1 MRRFETAQRLRH
13 GGGSRPLRPSDAAT
27 GLIEMNDLRS
37 RPPASLYVAGPFS
50 MGYVDFYTFLIPLY
64 GLSLG
69 LNASEIGILVGAR
82 SIVAMFLSIH
92 VGVLMD
98 RFGTRRVTLFFV
110 WTGMALAPLFP
121 LVPGF
126 WALLLLQLISGA
138 AVSFAWSGAQ
148 TLIAQ
153 LAEGDAGYI
162 GKFSFFARLGSSTAP
177 ILAGAVWDFGGA
189 WPAYL
194 LGAAWGAVL
203 TIALLRTPEAEI
215 FAPRQQ
221 GGTGR
226 TPFRARDALPR
237 ASDYLSS
244 IMLVAIPAIALSMAI
259 MAMRN
264 TTYSIQ
270 TSVYVVYLDRIGFVG
285 TTIGILFAAVEIASG
300 FGSLFAGRAARLGDP
315 RRTMLSGT
323 VLSILLIAVT
333 PVLGGIFALLLLSQ
347 VVRGW
352 LEGVI
357 QPVILSVQARAVG
370 RHQQGAVVGLRQTG
384 QRLTSIL
391 IPPLMG
397 GIADY
402 WGVSE
407 SFVILGTFMLL
418 LCAPLALLTRRATR
432 FDPRAKVRPT
442 LAD

>member
-1 MRRFETAQRLRH
+1 MSTA
-13 GGGSRPLRPSDAAT
+13 P
-27 GLIEMNDLRS
+27 S

-50 MGYVDFYTFLIPLY
+50 MGYVDFFTFLIPLY

-69 LNASEIGILVGAR
+69 FDAVEIGILVGAR
-82 SIVAMFLSIH
+82 SILALFLSIH
-92 VGVLMD
+92 IGVLMD

-121 LVPGF
+121 VVPGF
-126 WALLLLQLISGA
+126 WALLLLQLVNGA

-162 GKFSFFARLGSSTAP
+162 GKFSFFARLGSTTAP
-177 ILAGAVWDFGGA
+177 ILAGIVWDFGGA

-194 LGAAWGAVL
+194 FGAAWGAVL
-203 TIALLRTPEAEI
+203 TIALLRTQEAEI
-215 FAPRQQ
+215 FGARSAD
-221 GGTGR
+221 GTAR
-226 TPFRARDALPR
+226 VRFRARDALPR
-237 ASDYLSS
+237 ASDYVSS
-244 IMLVAIPAIALSMAI
+244 IMLVAIPAVAVSMAI
-259 MAMRN
+259 ISMRN

-270 TSVYVVYLDRIGFVG
+270 TSVYVVYLEQIGLVG
-285 TTIGILFAAVEIASG
+285 TTIGMLFATAEIASG
-300 FGSLFAGRAARLGDP
+300 FGALFAGRAVRLGDP
-315 RRTMLSGT
+315 LRTMLSGT
-323 VLSILLIAVT
+323 VLSILLIAMT
-333 PVLGGIFALLLLSQ
+333 PLLGGIFALLLLSQ
-347 VVRGW
+347 VIRGW

-384 QRLTSIL
+384 QRLTSIV

-397 GIADY
+397 AIADH

-407 SFVILGTFMLL
+407 SFFILGALMLL
-418 LCAPLALLTRRATR
+418 LCVPLALLTRYA
-432 FDPRAKVRPT
+432 VRSASRPKTEPT

>member
-1 MRRFETAQRLRH
+1 
-13 GGGSRPLRPSDAAT
+13 
-27 GLIEMNDLRS
+27 
-37 RPPASLYVAGPFS
+37 

-69 LNASEIGILVGAR
+69 LDASEIGILVGGR
-82 SIVAMFLSIH
+82 SILALFLSIH
-92 VGVLMD
+92 IGVLMD

-126 WALLLLQLISGA
+126 WTLLLLQLVSGA

-162 GKFSFFARLGSSTAP
+162 GKFSFFARFGSTTAP
-177 ILAGAVWDFGGA
+177 MLAGAVWDYGGA

-194 LGAAWGAVL
+194 LGALWGGVL
-203 TIALLRTPEAEI
+203 TIALLRAPEAEI
-215 FAPRQQ
+215 FGP
-221 GGTGR
+221 GR
-226 TPFRARDALPR
+226 GDGRRRARFRARDVFPR
-237 ASDYLSS
+237 ASDYISS
-244 IMLVAIPAIALSMAI
+244 FMLIAIPAIALSMAVI
-259 MAMRN
+259 SMRN

-270 TSVYVVYLDRIGFVG
+270 TSVYVVYLNRIGLVG
-285 TTIGILFAAVEIASG
+285 TTIGALFATVEIASG
-300 FGSLFAGRAARLGDP
+300 LGSLFAGRAMRLGDP
-315 RRTMLSGT
+315 QRTMLSGT
-323 VLSILLIAVT
+323 VLSILLIAAT
-333 PVLGGIFALLLLSQ
+333 PLLGGIFALLLLSQ
-347 VVRGW
+347 AVRGW

-384 QRLTSIL
+384 QRLTSI
-391 IPPLMG
+391 IVPPLMG
-397 GIADY
+397 GIADC

-407 SFVILGTFMLL
+407 SFFILGAMMLL
-418 LCAPLALLTRRATR
+418 LCLPLAWIIRRAKR
-432 FDPRAKVRPT
+432 SGASEKAEPT